1 MWLIQTVGA
10 RTEGGLTVFLV
21 PRGEG
26 VETKQIKASYST
38 AAGTAY
44 ITFDNVKVPAENMLG
59 PEDGGLLVILSNF
72 NVSRP
77 VAPLTSARTL
87 GYVLRE
93 HPELAYGRRRVP

>member
-1 MWLIQTVGA
+1 MQTD
-10 RTEGGLTVFLV
+10 GGLTVFLV

-26 VETKQIKASYST
+26 VETKQIKTSYST

-72 NVSRP
+72 NVCTRP
-77 VAPLTSARTL
+77 
-87 GYVLRE
+87 
-93 HPELAYGRRRVP
+93 